1 MTSKHKLRRKRRRNP
16 KPLPTIRRPTVAA
29 QFYESDAEALR
40 NQIKKCFLHKLG
52 PKKLPTVNLHN
63 HPRNIVGMICPHAG
77 YIYSGPVAAS
87 AYYELALDGKPDT
100 IVLLG
105 PNHTGYGS
113 ALSLMREGIWQTPLG
128 NIEIDTKI
136 ADDIIQE
143 TNIIDVDELAHR
155 YEHSIE
161 VQLPF
166 LQFLYGD
173 TFKIV
178 PICFLMQDYD
188 SAVEVG
194 RALEEALESNNT
206 VVIASSDMTH
216 YEPAKTA
223 AEKDQAALKA
233 ITAMDAKCFYE
244 TVEKQNITAC
254 GYAPITALITY
265 AKGVN
270 VKEAKVL
277 NYHNSG
283 DITGDH
289 SSVVGYAAL
298 NFKKNSH

>member
-1 MTSKHKLRRKRRRNP
+1 M
-16 KPLPTIRRPTVAA
+16 PTIRRPVVAG

-40 NQIKKCFLHKLG
+40 AQIKNCFLHKLG
-52 PKKLPTVNLHN
+52 PQKIPEVNLHT

-77 YIYSGPVAAS
+77 YMYSGPVAAS
-87 AYYELALDGKPDT
+87 AFYELAQDGKPDT
-100 IVLLG
+100 VVLMG

-113 ALSLMREGIWQTPLG
+113 ALSMMRQGVWQTPLG
-128 NIEIDTKI
+128 NIEIDTQL
-136 ADDIIQE
+136 ADQVTHE

-173 TFKIV
+173 SFKIV

-194 RALEEALESNNT
+194 RALEEALDTTNT

-216 YEPAKTA
+216 YERAETASAK
-223 AEKDQAALKA
+223 DHAALKA
-233 ITAMDAKCFYE
+233 VTELDAKRFYE
-244 TVEKQNITAC
+244 TVETQNITAC

-265 AKGVN
+265 ASGVC
-270 VKEAKVL
+270 AKAKLL

-289 SSVVGYAAL
+289 SSVVGYAAVS
-298 NFKKNSH
+298 FKK

>member
-1 MTSKHKLRRKRRRNP
+1 
-16 KPLPTIRRPTVAA
+16 VAG
-29 QFYESDAEALR
+29 QFYEGDAEALR
-40 NQIKKCFLHKLG
+40 AQIKNCFLHDLG
-52 PKKLPTVNLHN
+52 PRKLPAVNLRN

-77 YIYSGPVAAS
+77 YMYSGPVAAS

-100 IVLLG
+100 VVLMG

-113 ALSLMREGIWQTPLG
+113 TLSIMREGVWRTPLG
-128 NIEIDTKI
+128 DVEIDTEMANGLI
-136 ADDIIQE
+136 HE
-143 TNIIDVDELAHR
+143 TNILDVDELAHR

-166 LQFLYGD
+166 LQFLYGN

-188 SAVEVG
+188 STVEVG
-194 RALEEALESNNT
+194 RALEEVLDTTNT

-223 AEKDQAALKA
+223 AAKDQAALKA
-233 ITAMDAKCFYE
+233 VTDMDAKHFYE
-244 TVEKQNITAC
+244 TVETQNITAC

-270 VKEAKVL
+270 VKEAKL
-277 NYHNSG
+277 LSYHNSG
-283 DITGDH
+283 DITGDY
-289 SSVVGYAAL
+289 SSVVGYAAVS
-298 NFKKNSH
+298 FRK

>member
-1 MTSKHKLRRKRRRNP
+1 M
-16 KPLPTIRRPTVAA
+16 PTIRRPTVAG
-29 QFYESDAEALR
+29 QFYEGDAEALR
-40 NQIKKCFLHKLG
+40 AQIKNCFLHDLG
-52 PKKLPTVNLHN
+52 PRKLPAVNLRN

-77 YIYSGPVAAS
+77 YMYSGPVAAS

-100 IVLLG
+100 VVLMG

-113 ALSLMREGIWQTPLG
+113 TLSIMREGVWRTPLG
-128 NIEIDTKI
+128 DVEIDTQMANGLI
-136 ADDIIQE
+136 HE
-143 TNIIDVDELAHR
+143 TNILDVDELAHR

-166 LQFLYGD
+166 LQFLYGN

-188 SAVEVG
+188 STVEVG
-194 RALEEALESNNT
+194 RALEEVLDTTNT

-223 AEKDQAALKA
+223 AAKDQAALKA
-233 ITAMDAKCFYE
+233 VTDMDAKHFYE
-244 TVEKQNITAC
+244 TVETQNITAC

-270 VKEAKVL
+270 VKEAKL
-277 NYHNSG
+277 LSYHNSG
-283 DITGDH
+283 DITGDY
-289 SSVVGYAAL
+289 SSVVGYAAVS
-298 NFKKNSH
+298 FRK

>member
-1 MTSKHKLRRKRRRNP
+1 
-16 KPLPTIRRPTVAA
+16 LPTIRRPTVAG
-29 QFYESDAEALR
+29 QFYEGDAEALR
-40 NQIKKCFLHKLG
+40 AQIKNCFLHELG
-52 PKKLPTVNLHN
+52 PKKLPEVNLHI

-77 YIYSGPVAAS
+77 YMYSGPVAAS
-87 AYYELALDGKPDT
+87 AFYELALDGKPDT
-100 IVLLG
+100 VVLMG

-113 ALSLMREGIWQTPLG
+113 ALSLMREGVWRTPLG
-128 NIEIDTKI
+128 DIEIDTEMANEITK
-136 ADDIIQE
+136 E
-143 TNIIDVDELAHR
+143 TSLIDVDELAHR

-166 LQFLYGD
+166 LQFLYGN

-194 RALEEALESNNT
+194 RVLEKVLDATNT

-223 AEKDQAALKA
+223 AAKDQAALKA
-233 ITAMDAKCFYE
+233 VTDMDAKRFYE
-244 TVEKQNITAC
+244 TVETQNITAC
-254 GYAPITALITY
+254 GYGPITALITY
-265 AKGVN
+265 ARGVN
-270 VKEAKVL
+270 AKEAKL
-277 NYHNSG
+277 LSYHNSG

-289 SSVVGYAAL
+289 SSVVGYAAVS
-298 NFKKNSH
+298 FKK

>member
-1 MTSKHKLRRKRRRNP
+1 
-16 KPLPTIRRPTVAA
+16 LPPVRRPVVAGR
-29 QFYESDAEALR
+29 FYEADAEELR
-40 NQIKKCFLHKLG
+40 AQIKSCFLHKLG
-52 PKKLPTVNLHN
+52 PGKLPEVNFHST
-63 HPRNIVGMICPHAG
+63 PRKIVGLICPHAG
-77 YIYSGPVAAS
+77 YMYSGPVAAS
-87 AYYELALDGKPDT
+87 SFYQLAIDGKPDT
-100 IVLLG
+100 VILMG

-113 ALSLMREGIWQTPLG
+113 ALSMMTQGTWQTPLG
-128 NIEIDTKI
+128 NVEVDTAL
-136 ADDIIQE
+136 ADQIKAE
-143 TNIIDVDELAHR
+143 TGVIDVDEVAHR

-173 TFKIV
+173 KFKIV

-194 RALEEALESNNT
+194 RALEEALDATNT

-216 YEPAKTA
+216 YEPAKKA

-233 ITAMDAKCFYE
+233 VADLDAKRFYE
-244 TVEKQNITAC
+244 TVEARNITAC

-265 AKGVN
+265 ASGVC
-270 VKEAKVL
+270 AKAELL

-283 DITGDH
+283 DVTGDH
-289 SSVVGYAAL
+289 SSVVGYAAVS
-298 NFKKNSH
+298 FKK

>member
-1 MTSKHKLRRKRRRNP
+1 MP
-16 KPLPTIRRPTVAA
+16 AIRRPTVAG
-29 QFYESDAEALR
+29 QFYEGDAEALR
-40 NQIKKCFLHKLG
+40 AQIKNCFLSELG
-52 PKKLPTVNLHN
+52 PKKLPNVNLHN
-63 HPRNIVGMICPHAG
+63 HPRNIVGLICPHAG
-77 YIYSGPVAAS
+77 YMYSGPVAAS
-87 AYYELALDGKPDT
+87 AFYELALDGKPDT
-100 IVLLG
+100 VVLMG

-113 ALSLMREGIWQTPLG
+113 ALSLMREGVWRTPLG
-128 NIEIDTKI
+128 DIEINTEMANKI
-136 ADDIIQE
+136 THE
-143 TNIIDVDELAHR
+143 TTVIDVDELAHR

-166 LQFLYGD
+166 LQFLYGN

-194 RALEEALESNNT
+194 RALAEALDGTNT

-223 AEKDQAALKA
+223 AAKDQAALKA
-233 ITAMDAKCFYE
+233 VTNMDARRFYE
-244 TVEKQNITAC
+244 TVETRNITAC

-270 VKEAKVL
+270 AKEAEL
-277 NYHNSG
+277 LSYHNSG
-283 DITGDH
+283 DVTGDY
-289 SSVVGYAAL
+289 SSVVGYAAVS
-298 NFKKNSH
+298 FRK